1 MGRQDLRTL
10 VIVTVV
16 GLLSLGLV
24 VAFVYF
30 LITEVMGSGMSRDN
44 VIKAILFFVAIVI
57 VLSIPKLYF
66 FITKKP
72 SEEPGSY
79 SLDEVKEE

>member
-1 MGRQDLRTL
+1 MDRQNLRTL

-30 LITEVMGSGMSRDN
+30 LITGVMGSGMSRDN

-66 FITKKP
+66 FLTKKS

-79 SLDEVKEE
+79 SLDEVKEK